1 MKLTNTSIENLA
13 CPIGK
18 AEAIYFCDQTP
29 GFALR
34 IRASGV
40 RRWIVQYE
48 THGRTKRITI
58 GPPDLFTAEQ
68 ARRVAREQLAKARLG
83 HDPAAEKAAERVAA
97 KLTLGSIVDQYL
109 ADRRDKLRPNSMA
122 ALERYLLRWWKPL
135 HGMPLHKITRRDIA
149 AHLIGPPVAAARARS
164 RLMELYSWAMQRGLV
179 EANPV
184 IGTPVPDEHVGPRE
198 RVLSGE
204 ELAAIWHACRDDLY
218 GKIVRLL
225 ILTGCR
231 RQEIGSMQWRE
242 LDQEKGTWTI
252 PAERSKNG
260 RAHTLPLPEAA
271 WQIIANV
278 PAWHGGDY
286 LFGRRS
292 GFGAWAISKAL
303 LDQRAGIAP
312 WVLHDIRRS
321 VATGMNDDE
330 CGIAP
335 HIVEAVLNHATFRKG
350 VAGVYNKASYQRE
363 IAAALNVWADHIRAL
378 VEGDKRKIIPL
389 RPQ

>member
-1 MKLTNTSIENLA
+1 MKLTNASIENLA

-109 ADRRDKLRPNSMA
+109 ADRKGKLRPNSMA
-122 ALERYLLRWWKPL
+122 ALQRYLLRWWKPL

-149 AHLIGPPVAAARARS
+149 AHLIGQPVAAARARS

-184 IGTPVPDEHVGPRE
+184 IGTPIPDEHVRPRE

-204 ELAAIWHACRDDLY
+204 ELAAIWRACRDDLY

-225 ILTGCR
+225 IYRDVAVRKSAPCNGGSWIRKRGLGLFRPSAARMAAPTLCLCRKRLGRLLPASRHGMVGIIYLADDQALGLGQLTR
-231 RQEIGSMQWRE
+231 RFSISVRE
-242 LDQEKGTWTI
+242 LRRGCCTI
-252 PAERSKNG
+252 
-260 RAHTLPLPEAA
+260 
-271 WQIIANV
+271 
-278 PAWHGGDY
+278 
-286 LFGRRS
+286 F
-292 GFGAWAISKAL
+292 
-303 LDQRAGIAP
+303 
-312 WVLHDIRRS
+312 
-321 VATGMNDDE
+321 
-330 CGIAP
+330 
-335 HIVEAVLNHATFRKG
+335 
-350 VAGVYNKASYQRE
+350 
-363 IAAALNVWADHIRAL
+363 AAAL
-378 VEGDKRKIIPL
+378 
-389 RPQ
+389 RPA